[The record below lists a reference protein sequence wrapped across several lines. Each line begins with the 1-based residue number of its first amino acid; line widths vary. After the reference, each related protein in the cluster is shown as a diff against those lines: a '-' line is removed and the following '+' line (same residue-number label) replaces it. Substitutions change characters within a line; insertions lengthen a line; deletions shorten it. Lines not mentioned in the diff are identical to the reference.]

1 MLLAGTAPENREAN
15 VVEREEIDE
24 YGVDPARSV
33 AERAVVVTGG
43 TTGIGRAT
51 ARLLAMRGARVLI
64 FGRHQAE
71 LDDALEEMRGVGG
84 QVYGVTA
91 DQSRVEDIQRV
102 FEEADRQLGRLD
114 VLVNNAAVS
123 ADRLDEAD
131 PQALQY
137 TVNTNL
143 VGYIACAQAAVA
155 RMKRGDRGDAIAG
168 HIVNIGSMSADLRE
182 EENSVYVATK
192 AAIQAFSESLR
203 KTLNAEGIKV
213 TLVEPGR
220 VATEMVD
227 GSAEEKRKREEE
239 LEMLR
244 PEDIAECVH
253 FCLTQ
258 PRRCDV
264 VGVQLRPHLQII

>member
-1 MLLAGTAPENREAN
+1 
-15 VVEREEIDE
+15 VVYSAAMDE

-43 TTGIGRAT
+43 TTGIGRAV
-51 ARLLAMRGARVLI
+51 ARLLALRGARVLI

-71 LDDALEEMRGVGG
+71 LEDALEEMRGIGG
-84 QVYGVTA
+84 QVYGLTA
-91 DQSRVEDIQRV
+91 DQSRIEDVQRV
-102 FEEADRQLGRLD
+102 FDEADRQLGRLD

-131 PQALQY
+131 PRALQY
-137 TVNTNL
+137 TVDANL

-155 RMKRGDRGDAIAG
+155 RMKRASRDGGIAG

-203 KTLNAEGIKV
+203 KTLNADGIKV
-213 TLVEPGR
+213 TLIEPGR
-220 VATEMVD
+220 VATDMVD
-227 GSAEEKRKREEE
+227 ASAEEKREKEEE
-239 LEMLR
+239 LEILR

-258 PRRCDV
+258 PKRCDV